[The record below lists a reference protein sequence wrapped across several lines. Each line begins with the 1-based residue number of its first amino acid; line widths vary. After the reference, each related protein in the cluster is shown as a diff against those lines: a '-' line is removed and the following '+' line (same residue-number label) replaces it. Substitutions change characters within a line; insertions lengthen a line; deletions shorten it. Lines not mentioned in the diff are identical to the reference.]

1 MQSRTPPGPLA
12 SLQNST
18 EENSDDRSST
28 RLNPSCFA
36 CGAENPRGLHLEF
49 GSVVP
54 GHVSLA
60 WTPAENLESFR
71 GIIHGGIVTT
81 VLDEAMSHAVV
92 ASHWEALT
100 AEMRVRFRQSVRVGE
115 SLHVSARVVERRKR
129 KILTEATM
137 KTLDGEERAHAW
149 ATFLQLPER

>member
-1 MQSRTPPGPLA
+1 MQSRTQPNHPTPTKDPA
-12 SLQNST
+12 S
-18 EENSDDRSST
+18 RSHRRQAE

-36 CGAENPRGLHLEF
+36 CGSENPRGLHLKF
-49 GSVVP
+49 APPLP
-54 GHVSLA
+54 GRASLE

-100 AEMRVRFRQSVRVGE
+100 AEVRVRFHQSVRAGE
-115 SLHVSARVVERRKR
+115 ALHVSARVVERRKR

-137 KTLDGEERAHAW
+137 KTAAGEERAHAW
-149 ATFLQLPER
+149 GTFLLLPGR